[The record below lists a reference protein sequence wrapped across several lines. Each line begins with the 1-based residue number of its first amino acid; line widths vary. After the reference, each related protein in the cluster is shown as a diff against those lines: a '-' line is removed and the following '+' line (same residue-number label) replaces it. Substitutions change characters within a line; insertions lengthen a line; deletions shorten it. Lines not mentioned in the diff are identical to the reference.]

1 MSPKKRMRSRASST
15 ILCCAFVNLLGWS
28 FTAIAEIEKGGNP
41 CETGICVY
49 WWPKLPAISGWHHE
63 AEASQHHAVNALA
76 PDGSTF
82 ENAETVMY
90 AVALYKP
97 RMTEIASV
105 DALIADD
112 KKKFIEQ
119 SAAVSIDETKPLA
132 TGDGQKLR
140 SFTFFPKSEGNWEQV
155 AYGEEGDYYLIF
167 TVSSR
172 TKSGYAKAL
181 QSYEAMLRGYKAK
194 L

>member
-1 MSPKKRMRSRASST
+1 MKLLLLLMT
-15 ILCCAFVNLLGWS
+15 LLGSS
-28 FTAIAEIEKGGNP
+28 FTAIAEIEKGGSP
-41 CETGICVY
+41 CDTGLCLY

-63 AEASQHHAVNALA
+63 AEASQQNSFNALA

-97 RMTEIASV
+97 NMPETGSL
-105 DALIADD
+105 DALIAED
-112 KKKFIEQ
+112 KEKFIEH
-119 SAAVSIDETKPLA
+119 SAAASIDETKPIA

-155 AYGEEGDYYLIF
+155 SYGEEGDYYLIF
-167 TVSSR
+167 TVSSQ
-172 TKSGYAKAL
+172 TKSGYEKAL
-181 QSYEAMLRGYKAK
+181 HSYEAMLRGYKAK

>member
-1 MSPKKRMRSRASST
+1 MTHLPHSPYSIELHDSR
-15 ILCCAFVNLLGWS
+15 L
-28 FTAIAEIEKGGNP
+28 AEIRREGV
-41 CETGICVY
+41 TLV
-49 WWPKLPAISGWHHE
+49 LRLSPAY
-63 AEASQHHAVNALA
+63 HHAVNALA

>member
-1 MSPKKRMRSRASST
+1 
-15 ILCCAFVNLLGWS
+15 
-28 FTAIAEIEKGGNP
+28 
-41 CETGICVY
+41 
-49 WWPKLPAISGWHHE
+49 
-63 AEASQHHAVNALA
+63 HHAVNALA